1 MTPIYLV
8 SQFVISLAGSLDCLM
23 AGYRLDYADL
33 AGVILMLYQPV
44 LMWIDRKT
52 DTLINTIK
60 ITIKFCTVSTE
71 KLVSYLLVLLFNS
84 FVDPEFRF
92 LHQQAEII
100 EVIFDLF
107 VTLHVAV

>member
-1 MTPIYLV
+1 
-8 SQFVISLAGSLDCLM
+8 
-23 AGYRLDYADL
+23 
-33 AGVILMLYQPV
+33 MLYQPV

-84 FVDPEFRF
+84 FVNPEFRF
-92 LHQQAEII
+92 LHQQSEII

-107 VTLHVAV
+107 VTLDIAVRHEELDLTERSENLLSL